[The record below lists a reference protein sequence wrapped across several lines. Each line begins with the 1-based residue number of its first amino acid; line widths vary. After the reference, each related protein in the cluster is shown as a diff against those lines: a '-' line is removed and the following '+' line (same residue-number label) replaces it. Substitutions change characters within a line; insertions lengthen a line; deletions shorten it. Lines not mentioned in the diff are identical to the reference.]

1 MAFVVNPDGTITTV
15 EADYDRNGNLR
26 PKIPRSASEDFHMPV
41 TGVSNSGVSRKEGK
55 KRKNKKVISTTP
67 VVDNTPVSQT
77 NKTIEKPVES
87 AIKKVRVITRQSV
100 ENFFERKK
108 RLRQL
113 VTNEEFLR
121 ATVTLKGL
129 LLELF
134 LAVKKSKKKQK
145 SNPVIAHVNTV
156 SNNHKSSANTIGNI
170 AKFSTIKDS
179 MADTDVIY
187 NRTGFGASNH
197 PKYGYARDRF
207 GRVQERDSHN
217 DDKRNEFKQAQ
228 KSQSKYDY
236 SSYDAEDD
244 HDSYY
249 DSQSYD

>member
-55 KRKNKKVISTTP
+55 KRKKKKVISTTP

-134 LAVKKSKKKQK
+134 LKKYEQYKSYCQEMGWGKKILAVKKSKKLLCLQTKI
-145 SNPVIAHVNTV
+145 P
-156 SNNHKSSANTIGNI
+156 SS
-170 AKFSTIKDS
+170 
-179 MADTDVIY
+179 
-187 NRTGFGASNH
+187 R
-197 PKYGYARDRF
+197 
-207 GRVQERDSHN
+207 
-217 DDKRNEFKQAQ
+217 
-228 KSQSKYDY
+228 
-236 SSYDAEDD
+236 
-244 HDSYY
+244 
-249 DSQSYD
+249 